1 MAELDAA
8 EIMCS
13 EIKTPM
19 NFNKTAEFGAHRNNH
34 LCFIILYTHYRVL
47 L

>member
-8 EIMCS
+8 EITCA

-19 NFNKTAEFGAHRNNH
+19 NFNKTAEFGARRNYH
-34 LCFIILYTHYRVL
+34 LYGISAIFEV
-47 L
+47 